1 MSELQDIREV
11 EQVFVTYFDRVD
23 AKDPEGAAAL
33 FAEDARIE
41 VMTGRTVIGR
51 DAYARTLRAVL
62 DQYIRT
68 SHHVSN
74 FKVTVDG
81 DRAELVAYVDAVHR
95 MVEDGRI
102 WQLWARIVDVLER
115 RDDGWVV
122 TEHTLYGVDSEP
134 PWDKLPQEWYR
145 GHPDRPHQGRA
156 GAVG

>member
-1 MSELQDIREV
+1 MDLQQLVDVRAV

-23 AKDPEGAAAL
+23 AKDSEGAAAL

-41 VMTGRTVIGR
+41 IMTGRQIAGR
-51 DAYARTLRAVL
+51 AAFARTLRAVL
-62 DQYIRT
+62 DQYVRT
-68 SHHVSN
+68 SHHLSN
-74 FKVTVDG
+74 VRVTVDG

-115 RDDGWVV
+115 RDEGWVV

-134 PWDKLPQEWYR
+134 LWDQIAPDVYR
-145 GHPDRPHQGRA
+145 GHPDRPHG
-156 GAVG
+156 

>member
-1 MSELQDIREV
+1 MSQLEDIRAV

-33 FAEDARIE
+33 FAEDAHIE
-41 VMTGRTVIGR
+41 IMTGRTIAGR
-51 DAYARTLRAVL
+51 DAFARTLAAVL
-62 DQYIRT
+62 HQYVRT
-68 SHHVSN
+68 SHHLSN
-74 FKVTVDG
+74 IAVEVRG

-115 RDDGWVV
+115 REGRWVI

-134 PWDKLPQEWYR
+134 PWDMVPEEWYR
-145 GHPDRPHQGRA
+145 GHPDRPHQA
-156 GAVG
+156 GG